1 MDVDAIRA
9 YLVARIDE
17 DEQAAQSALWAGYE
31 PAGLSGHERW
41 RTFHRSYDDRWVVE
55 DDYNEGVAEVR
66 AQAADSEGVAR
77 YVVRHEPARSLR
89 EVRAKRRRLERHT
102 AFIRSASG
110 LPYCN
115 HCSQDSYGEDWPC
128 GDLVDDAQSW
138 ADRDDFP
145 EELKLP

>member
-9 YLVARIDE
+9 YLEARIDE
-17 DEQAAQSALWAGYE
+17 DERMVLAVG
-31 PAGLSGHERW
+31 
-41 RTFHRSYDDRWVVE
+41 D
-55 DDYNEGVAEVR
+55 
-66 AQAADSEGVAR
+66 
-77 YVVRHEPARSLR
+77 EPARTWRRSHTTGRIEDGLGLVVTYDEGSPTEEQAAYIVRHHPERVRR
-89 EVRAKRRRLERHT
+89 EVAAKRRRLERHT

>member
-9 YLVARIDE
+9 YLEARIDE
-17 DEQAAQSALWAGYE
+17 DEQAAQSALWKGYE
-31 PAGLSGHERW
+31 PAGWKAHERW
-41 RTFHRSYDDRWVVE
+41 RTFYRSDDKWIVE
-55 DDYNEGVAEVR
+55 DTFDEGVAEVR
-66 AQAADSEGVAR
+66 AHAADSEGVAR

-89 EVRAKRRRLERHT
+89 EVRAKRRRLERHS
-102 AFIRSASG
+102 FFLDR
-110 LPYCN
+110 
-115 HCSQDSYGEDWPC
+115 CSQDSCGEQEDWPC